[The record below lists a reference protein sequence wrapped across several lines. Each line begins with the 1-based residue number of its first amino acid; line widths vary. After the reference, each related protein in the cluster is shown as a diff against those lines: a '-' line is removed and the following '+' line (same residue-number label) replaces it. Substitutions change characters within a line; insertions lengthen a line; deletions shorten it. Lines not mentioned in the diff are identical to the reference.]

1 MKLGFALARLSSTK
15 FPDVDPA
22 AGCIDA
28 QEPGSATLLNDQTW
42 SAVFSW
48 LSTTDLAR
56 SRAVCT
62 SWKDLIDCPEIRRA
76 LFRKHWLLADIQD
89 EPRHPGFYLSAGL
102 SNFAW
107 GHRCSRQDTLSGL
120 AVKYGVTP
128 LAIKMTNNLI
138 SDQGLQSRDTIY
150 VPVSSHADLC
160 GKRGTFIYDMTACRE
175 LVLVTEPDG
184 SNSSAFPLDAK
195 QPVAADQ
202 STIAALSRKLSRM
215 LGRGLR
221 IEEGTAKFYLDV
233 AEGNLK
239 DAIALYEQDMAWE
252 QTHKGKRRS
261 S

>member
-1 MKLGFALARLSSTK
+1 MKLGFALARLSSKSVKSAECTK
-15 FPDVDPA
+15 GAATCEDPA
-22 AGCIDA
+22 YM
-28 QEPGSATLLNDQTW
+28 LLNDQTW
-42 SAVFSW
+42 TAVFSG
-48 LSTTDLAR
+48 LSTADLAR
-56 SRAVCT
+56 GRAVC
-62 SWKDLIDCPEIRRA
+62 SEWKELIDCPQIRRGV
-76 LFRKHWLLADIQD
+76 FQKHWLLADIED

-107 GHRCSRQDTLSGL
+107 GHTCSRQDTLSGL

-138 SDQGLQSRDTIY
+138 SDIGLQSRHIVY
-150 VPVSSHADLC
+150 VPVSSHADLH

-175 LVLVTEPDG
+175 LVLVTEADG
-184 SNSSAFPLDAK
+184 SESSAYLPDAK
-195 QPVAADQ
+195 PSVPPDQ
-202 STIAALSRKLSRM
+202 VNIDALSRKLSRM

-252 QTHKGKRRS
+252 QKNKHRL
-261 S
+261 